1 MDEGGIV
8 GAEYQKYTYP
18 EKMIRFI
25 GMIQL
30 EEEGMLEETQG
41 VFSKRR
47 RQKRNRRAM
56 FKLLADGKTLF
67 EQSQ

>member
-1 MDEGGIV
+1 M
-8 GAEYQKYTYP
+8 
-18 EKMIRFI
+18 
-25 GMIQL
+25 
-30 EEEGMLEETQG
+30 EETQG

-67 EQSQ
+67 EQS